1 MFLPCVLCE
10 PREWYDGVHQL
21 QQVSEG
27 YCVLRGILQI
37 KIRKWDDT
45 EWHEPTTNYMDV
57 KKMKPPILLV
67 EVIENAQAYNSE
79 IRIAKDCDRFYAYV
93 LGRGFTRNFWM
104 SASQLEKAIRDLGF
118 TGTIIVE

>member
-1 MFLPCVLCE
+1 
-10 PREWYDGVHQL
+10 
-21 QQVSEG
+21 
-27 YCVLRGILQI
+27 
-37 KIRKWDDT
+37 
-45 EWHEPTTNYMDV
+45 
-57 KKMKPPILLV
+57 MKPPILLI
-67 EVIENAQAYNSE
+67 EVIENAQKYNSE

>member
-1 MFLPCVLCE
+1 
-10 PREWYDGVHQL
+10 
-21 QQVSEG
+21 
-27 YCVLRGILQI
+27 
-37 KIRKWDDT
+37 
-45 EWHEPTTNYMDV
+45 
-57 KKMKPPILLV
+57 MKPPILLV